1 MVSPSEKLIDMV
13 CIRTCR
19 RIPSQYREIRR
30 YLPVKQRD
38 LLKFRMTQLRNPALI
53 QLRQQP
59 LQPLPVR
66 SPLANPAV

>member
-1 MVSPSEKLIDMV
+1 MVSPSEKLIHMV
-13 CIRTCR
+13 RIRTRR
-19 RIPSQYREIRR
+19 RIPSQHREIRC
-30 YLPVKQRD
+30 YLPVKQCNLFQLRV
-38 LLKFRMTQLRNPALI
+38 TQLRNPALI